1 MHGVQ
6 MGATVLVVDAEL
18 GSWVSEELAE
28 VHRRLD
34 HVAAELRRQRATEDI
49 ELLGAEHA
57 LRRAAFLLDGS
68 AEVSRPNT

>member
-1 MHGVQ
+1 
-6 MGATVLVVDAEL
+6 MGASVLVGDVDLAT
-18 GSWVSEELAE
+18 WVGRELAE

-34 HVAAELRRQRATEDI
+34 NVATELRRRGATGDI

-68 AEVSRPNT
+68 SEVGPRNA